1 MIEKAVLIADNY
13 DRIDGTNAYSS
24 DIKQL
29 TIGAPQLERNAATSI
44 AAQIWKQDKNGE
56 LKISTEI
63 PIHQV
68 MDLMIVVSRTLLH
81 FREAYRFPL
90 LYDPEHPV
98 IERIGLQGSVMPI
111 AVCTDNPNINE
122 DMKALSQSLNDI
134 GELIGERLRVL
145 ERILEEME

>member
-98 IERIGLQGSVMPI
+98 IERIGLQGSVMPF

-145 ERILEEME
+145 EQILEEME